1 MKRTLFIIFLV
12 LIVFGIS
19 IYLSSFFSTDIDI
32 TPSDKSNVIVIT
44 SPIKDSEITSPLSV
58 AGRARGSWFFE
69 GSFPIVLTDSYGNVI
84 AESHATAQGEW
95 ATDEF
100 VKFVGSLEF
109 NNYIKGA
116 SGKIILKKDNQ
127 SMLPENNDSIEIP
140 IIFK

>member
-1 MKRTLFIIFLV
+1 M
-12 LIVFGIS
+12 IVVWIS
-19 IYLSSFFSTDIDI
+19 SYLSSFFTTDIDI
-32 TPSDKSNVIVIT
+32 TPSDKSNLIVVA
-44 SPIKDSEITSPLSV
+44 SPIKDSEVSSPLSV

-69 GSFPIVLTDSYGNVI
+69 GSFPIVLVDSYGNVI

-95 ATDEF
+95 ATNEF

-127 SMLPENNDSIEIP
+127 SMLPENDDSIEIP